1 MNQEQLIQAVVK
13 EVLASMGNAPATKS
27 GAGEGGVSK
36 AQYPLGEKIPE
47 KVFTPTG
54 MKLTDLTLNKVIS
67 GEVTAE
73 DVRIAPQ
80 TLEMQA
86 QVAESVQ
93 RDAFASNLRR
103 AAELIAVP
111 DERLLEI
118 YNALR
123 PYRSTKEELYAIS
136 EELKGYGAGIC
147 AEFVREAADVYEV
160 RGRLK
165 KD

>member
-1 MNQEQLIQAVVK
+1 MMNQEQMIQAVVK
-13 EVLASMGNAPATKS
+13 EVMASMGKAAAPTD
-27 GAGEGGVSK
+27 GGVTQ

-54 MKLTDLTLNKVIS
+54 KNLNELTLDKVIK

-73 DVRIAPQ
+73 DVRISPQ

-86 QVAESVQ
+86 QVAESVK
-93 RDAFASNLRR
+93 RDALAENMRR

-123 PYRSTKEELYAIS
+123 PYRSSKEELYAIAD
-136 EELKGYGAGIC
+136 ELKGYGADKC
-147 AEFVREAADVYEV
+147 AGFVREAADVYAA

-165 KD
+165 RD